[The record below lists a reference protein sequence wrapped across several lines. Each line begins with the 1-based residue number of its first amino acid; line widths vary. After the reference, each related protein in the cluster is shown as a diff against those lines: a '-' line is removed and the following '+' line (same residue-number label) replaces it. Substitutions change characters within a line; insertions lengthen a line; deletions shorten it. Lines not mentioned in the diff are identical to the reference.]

1 MSIRMIFAS
10 AAALA
15 MAAGSPALAA
25 KSQGQQQ
32 QVLASDSGGDAGV
45 KAKGERKICKFI
57 DATESRMK
65 RERLCYTKAEWEKF
79 DEAQQQ

>member
-15 MAAGSPALAA
+15 MAAGTPALAA
-25 KSQGQQQ
+25 KDQNKQA
-32 QVLASDSGGDAGV
+32 LASDQGGGAGV
-45 KAKGERKICKFI
+45 EAKGERKICRYI

-65 RERLCYTKAEWEKF
+65 RERLCHTKAEWQKIE
-79 DEAQQQ
+79 DER

>member
-1 MSIRMIFAS
+1 MSFKMIFAS

-25 KSQGQQQ
+25 KSQNQNR
-32 QVLASDSGGDAGV
+32 QVGAADSGGGAGV
-45 KAKGERKICKFI
+45 EAKGERKICRYI

-65 RERLCYTKAEWEKF
+65 RERLCFTRAEWKKF
-79 DEAQQQ
+79 DEAE